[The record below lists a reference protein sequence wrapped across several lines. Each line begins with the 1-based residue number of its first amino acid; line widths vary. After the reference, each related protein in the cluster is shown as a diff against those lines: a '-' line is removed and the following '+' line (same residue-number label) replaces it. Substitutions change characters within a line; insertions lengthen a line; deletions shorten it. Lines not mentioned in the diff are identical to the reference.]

1 MVKKPADIGH
11 EVMAEHPATL
21 VAMSAGIRHGLCR
34 VDARWL
40 VTQYDID
47 AQRCIERT
55 ECRTYAIAKA
65 LYDRNVSGGVVTVA
79 DSASSNNGPAKQ

>member
-1 MVKKPADIGH
+1 MVKKPVETEP
-11 EVMAEHPATL
+11 EVMVEHPATL

-65 LYDRNVSGGVVTVA
+65 LYDRNVKNSLATGA
-79 DSASSNNGPAKQ
+79 DRNDQTI

>member
-1 MVKKPADIGH
+1 MVKKPVETGH
-11 EVMAEHPATL
+11 EVMGEHPATH

-47 AQRCIERT
+47 AQLCIERT

-65 LYDRNVSGGVVTVA
+65 LYDRNVRIGVMTIA
-79 DSASSNNGPAKQ
+79 GSTSSNTDDSKK

>member
-1 MVKKPADIGH
+1 MVKKPVETGH
-11 EVMAEHPATL
+11 EAMVEHPASH
-21 VAMSAGIRHGLCR
+21 VAMNAGIRHGLCR
-34 VDARWL
+34 VNSRWV

-65 LYDRNVSGGVVTVA
+65 LYDRNVSTRGATVVE
-79 DSASSNNGPAKQ
+79 PK